1 MKKSSKELL
10 EESENLNRENE
21 ILRQQIRDVKIYF
34 DAITNEKIDAV
45 VVPNEK
51 DLKVYTEITAD
62 RSYRILIEKMHEGAV
77 TLNKGGNILYCN
89 SAFAHMVNLPLQK
102 VIGTMFDNFFDDSSK
117 ENIEIL
123 LKQGILNTLN
133 EEGFLKTVDGRKVPV
148 LITVN
153 ALTLDNSFVLS
164 IILTD
169 MSVQNENQEKLRL
182 RTDEVEL
189 KNSELIK
196 INKELDFQIE
206 EKEKRVAELSIAK
219 TEVKDLTG
227 LNSHKESILATLSH
241 DLRSPLTGMIQMLEL
256 LKENFET
263 LELSEIKEM
272 LDIIYSSS
280 TDELSMLDYLVEW
293 ARVKY
298 ASEAFSPENIE
309 LDRYVKK
316 TFDTLNDC
324 AIANNIHLHNEV
336 EGKISVFADGKM
348 LQSILQNIISNA
360 IKHTPPGGNVTVS
373 AKRQEE
379 VILIE
384 IRDSGL
390 GMSREE
396 TEKLFTPQMLT
407 LSKARGKNK
416 GAGIGLLLVKGFLEK
431 NGGEIWVNSTEG
443 LGTSFYFRLP
453 AEKTNGTEQHL
464 QYQNQIKRSE
474 NSNRLVI

>member
-1 MKKSSKELL
+1 
-10 EESENLNRENE
+10 
-21 ILRQQIRDVKIYF
+21 
-34 DAITNEKIDAV
+34 
-45 VVPNEK
+45 
-51 DLKVYTEITAD
+51 
-62 RSYRILIEKMHEGAV
+62 
-77 TLNKGGNILYCN
+77 
-89 SAFAHMVNLPLQK
+89 
-102 VIGTMFDNFFDDSSK
+102 
-117 ENIEIL
+117 
-123 LKQGILNTLN
+123 
-133 EEGFLKTVDGRKVPV
+133 
-148 LITVN
+148 
-153 ALTLDNSFVLS
+153 
-164 IILTD
+164 
-169 MSVQNENQEKLRL
+169 
-182 RTDEVEL
+182 
-189 KNSELIK
+189 
-196 INKELDFQIE
+196 
-206 EKEKRVAELSIAK
+206 
-219 TEVKDLTG
+219 
-227 LNSHKESILATLSH
+227 
-241 DLRSPLTGMIQMLEL
+241 MIQMLEL